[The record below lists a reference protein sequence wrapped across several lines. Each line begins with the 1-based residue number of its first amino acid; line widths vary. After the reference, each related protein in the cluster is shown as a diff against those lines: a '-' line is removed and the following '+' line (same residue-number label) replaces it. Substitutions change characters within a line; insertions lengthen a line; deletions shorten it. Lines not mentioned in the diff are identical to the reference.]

1 MYQSTTLSPVSSTD
15 RSINELISQALMLG
29 RARISTMA
37 HRFYQEPL
45 CGPAS
50 TADVISRDETLA
62 ARFMTVANTIQYGA
76 GIAAVSIDSATVRMG
91 NDRTKAL
98 ALTFAMG
105 RALSPIVGHVAGFDR
120 LWYTA
125 MARGALARALAMHCD
140 ARLAGPA
147 FIATAMQDI
156 GTVFF
161 AAARPESYIDMVERS
176 SGSSIRLA
184 LLEWQAFNRNHIH
197 LGLEVLSGWGLPSFV
212 TDAIGRHH
220 TNPPV
225 STSNDLGVRLW
236 QIGYLIG
243 TLPLG
248 AEGEVETSSPSV
260 SRIFSK
266 CFGVSEDETA
276 QLLQQALDEYEDVVA
291 LFEPIIA
298 PAQSGAELFAPAAD
312 ALGVERPRAHRT
324 SDDKKQSPEAPQT
337 DRSYPPQLSLS
348 GLFSTVRS

>member
-1 MYQSTTLSPVSSTD
+1 MYQGTTLSPASSTD

-29 RARISTMA
+29 RARISSMA

-45 CGPAS
+45 CGPAA
-50 TADVISRDETLA
+50 TAEVIARDETLA
-62 ARFMTVANTIQYGA
+62 ARFMTVANTIQHGA
-76 GIAAVSIDSATVRMG
+76 GISAMSMESATVRMG
-91 NDRTKAL
+91 NDRTKSLAL
-98 ALTFAMG
+98 AFAMG

-147 FIATAMQDI
+147 FIATAMQDV

-161 AAARPESYIDMVERS
+161 AAARPESYLDLIERS

-220 TNPPV
+220 TNPPI
-225 STSNDLGVRLW
+225 STSNELGVRLW

-248 AEGEVETSSPSV
+248 AEGEVESSAPSV

-266 CFGVSEDETA
+266 CFGVSEDDTA

-298 PAQSGAELFAPAAD
+298 PPQTGAQLFAPAAD
-312 ALGVERPRAHRT
+312 ALGVARPRAMRG
-324 SDDKKQSPEAPQT
+324 SAEPRQVSEAAHS
-337 DRSYPPQLSLS
+337 DRSIPPQLSLS
-348 GLFSTVRS
+348 GLFSTVQS